1 MSRTLGLDVG
11 DKTIGVAVTDPMG
24 WTAQGVTVIRRQS
37 WDKDIRALKDV
48 VREWQAER
56 LVVGLPLSLSG
67 EEGPQAEKVRHFM
80 ARIQPD
86 IDLPVEYVD
95 ERLTTRQAERALIEG
110 GMRREKRREII
121 DMQAA
126 ILILQLWL
134 DRRRLTGTP

>member
-1 MSRTLGLDVG
+1 MGLDVG

-37 WDKDIRALKDV
+37 WDKDIQALKEV
-48 VREWQAER
+48 IQQWQVER
-56 LVVGLPLSLSG
+56 LVIGLPLTMSG
-67 EEGPQAEKVRHFM
+67 EEGPQAEKVHRFVE
-80 ARIQPD
+80 RVQPE
-86 IDLPVEYVD
+86 IPLPVEFVD

-134 DRRRLTGTP
+134 DRRRLTSPS